1 MSKLEKRVAVI
12 TGASKGIGFAIAR
25 ELAGQG
31 ADTFLVARDEARLA
45 DAAARIERETGRRS
59 AYAAV
64 GLATEAGCTEAAA
77 SATALFGG
85 VDILVNNA
93 GATRGGKFVSQ
104 PDVDWIDGFALK
116 FHGVVRLTRLLWPE
130 LVKRSGSVV
139 NIGGGAARTPP
150 PGFLVGGAVNA
161 ALANFTKGLAAL
173 GIEEDVNVNIVHP
186 GMTVTERMEDLLKAQ
201 ASDSGDDLDDVRSAA
216 IAREGIRRLG
226 EPEDVAALVAFLCTP
241 AARHIQGTAIAVDGG
256 ATRGLF

>member
-1 MSKLEKRVAVI
+1 MSKLENHVAVV
-12 TGASKGIGFAIAR
+12 TGASKGIGFAVAR

-31 ADTFLVARDEARLA
+31 ADTFLLARDGDRLA
-45 DAAARIERETGRRS
+45 KAAARIEEETGRRS

-64 GLATEAGCTEAAA
+64 DLATEAGCAEAAA
-77 SATALFGG
+77 SATGQFAR

-93 GATRGGKFVSQ
+93 GATRGGRFVSQ
-104 PDVDWIDGFALK
+104 PDADWIDGFALK
-116 FHGVVRLTRLLWPE
+116 FHGAVRLTRLLWPV
-130 LVKRSGSVV
+130 LAKSSGSVV

-150 PGFLVGGAVNA
+150 SGFLVGGAVNA

-201 ASDSGDDLDDVRSAA
+201 AADNGGDLDAVRSAA
-216 IAREGIRRLG
+216 MAREGTRRLG